1 MKPATSAWQ
10 HLRKLC
16 LSACLVACIASCANR
31 PTPNVASTLAIV
43 GGTVIHPQRDAARAT
58 TPNSVIV
65 ITDGRISAVGSAD
78 MVPIPAGATVVDARG
93 KWIVPGLI
101 DAHVH
106 FFQSG
111 NLYTRP
117 DAADLR
123 AAMPYAR
130 EVTRNKARLPA
141 TFKVYLAS
149 GVTSVV
155 DIGGPFWNFDVRDA
169 AQRSPAAPRVSVAG
183 PLISTVDDPP
193 LDLGDPPIIKI
204 TTADEA
210 RALVKR
216 ELARQPDY
224 IKVWFIY
231 RSDAELPAQEII
243 VKAAAD
249 EAHAAGTPLAVHA
262 TQLSVAKAALRAGAD
277 YLVHSVDDAS
287 VDDEFL
293 RLAIARRIVYCPTLF
308 VTSGYR
314 LALSNTW
321 KPTAAEL
328 RLADPEILAA
338 MGDLSRIPR
347 ELVPDGVLKLMADP
361 PPAQPSDF
369 AMKNLRKV
377 WDAGIPV
384 AMGTDAGNIGT
395 LHGASVFREMA
406 LMQQAGLTP
415 LEVLR
420 SATVYGARAARHES
434 DVGII
439 DTGRFADMVLLDA
452 DPLIDVENLS
462 RIYRVIKGG
471 TVFDPDELIRSIR

>member
-1 MKPATSAWQ
+1 MSKTFTQ
-10 HLRKLC
+10 RLVHYIC
-16 LSACLVACIASCANR
+16 LSAFLVVCPSSCANR
-31 PTPNVASTLAIV
+31 PHPTAAPTLAIV
-43 GGTVIHPQRDAARAT
+43 GGTVVHPQRDAARAAA
-58 TPNSVIV
+58 PNGVIV
-65 ITDGRISAVGSAD
+65 VTDGRISAVGPAD
-78 MVPIPAGATVVDARG
+78 SVPIPADATVVDARG

-123 AAMPYAR
+123 TAMPYAR
-130 EVTRNKARLPA
+130 EVARNQARLSA

-183 PLISTVDDPP
+183 PLISTIDDPP

-210 RALVKR
+210 RALVRR

-231 RSDAELPAQEII
+231 RSDADLPAQEII

-262 TQLSVAKAALRAGAD
+262 TQLVVAKAALRAGAD
-277 YLVHSVDDAS
+277 YLAHSVDDAA

-308 VTSGYR
+308 VVSGYR

-321 KPTAAEL
+321 KPTSAEL
-328 RLADPEILAA
+328 RLGDPEILAA

-347 ELVPDGVLKLMADP
+347 QIIPDRVLKSMANP
-361 PPAQPSDF
+361 PSAEPSDF
-369 AMKNLRKV
+369 AMMNLRKV

-395 LHGASVFREMA
+395 LHGPSVFREMS

-420 SATVYGARAARHES
+420 SATVYGAKAARHEN

-439 DTGRFADMVLLDA
+439 DTGRLADMVLLDA
-452 DPLIDVENLS
+452 DPLIDVINLS
-462 RIYRVIKGG
+462 RVYRVVKGG

>member
-1 MKPATSAWQ
+1 MMPTTLAQ
-10 HLRKLC
+10 RHLRNLC
-16 LSACLVACIASCANR
+16 LSACFVACAVSCVNR
-31 PTPNVASTLAIV
+31 PPANVPTTVAIV
-43 GGTVIHPQRDAARAT
+43 GGTVVHPQRDAARAIA
-58 TPNSVIV
+58 PNSVIL
-65 ITDGRISAVGSAD
+65 IADGRISAVGRAD
-78 MVPIPAGATVVDARG
+78 SLAIPAGATVVDARG

-117 DAADLR
+117 DAVDLR
-123 AAMPYAR
+123 AAVPYAR
-130 EVTRNKARLPA
+130 EVARNKARLNA

-155 DIGGPFWNFDVRDA
+155 DIGGPFWNFDMRDA

-210 RALVKR
+210 RALVRR

-231 RSDAELPAQEII
+231 RSDADIPAQEII
-243 VKAAAD
+243 VKAAAE

-262 TQLSVAKAALRAGAD
+262 TQLVVAKAALRAGAD
-277 YLVHSVDDAS
+277 YLVHSVDDAP

-293 RLAIARRIVYCPTLF
+293 RLAVARRIVYCPTLF
-308 VTSGYR
+308 VTDGYR

-338 MGDLSRIPR
+338 MGDLNRIPR
-347 ELVPDGVLKLMADP
+347 ELIPDRVLKLMANP
-361 PPAQPSDF
+361 PSAEPADF
-369 AMKNLRKV
+369 AMNNLRKV

-395 LHGASVFREMA
+395 MHGASVFREMA
-406 LMQQAGLTP
+406 LMHQAGLTP

-420 SATVYGARAARHES
+420 SATVNGAKAARHEN

-439 DTGRFADMVLLDA
+439 DLGRFADMVLLDA
-452 DPLIDVENLS
+452 DPLLDVGNLS
-462 RIYRVIKGG
+462 RIHRVIKGG
-471 TVFDPDELIRSIR
+471 SVFDPDELIRSIR

>member
-1 MKPATSAWQ
+1 MSKTSAQ
-10 HLRKLC
+10 RLLHYIC
-16 LSACLVACIASCANR
+16 LSGFLVACLASCANR
-31 PTPNVASTLAIV
+31 PQPTAASTLAIV
-43 GGTVIHPQRDAARAT
+43 GGTVVHPQRDAARAVA
-58 TPNSVIV
+58 PNSVIV
-65 ITDGRISAVGSAD
+65 VTDGRISAVGPAD
-78 MVPIPAGATVVDARG
+78 SLPIPAGAAVVDARG

-123 AAMPYAR
+123 KAVPYAR
-130 EVTRNKARLPA
+130 EVARNQARLAA

-210 RALVKR
+210 RALVRR

-231 RSDAELPAQEII
+231 RSDADLPAQEII

-262 TQLSVAKAALRAGAD
+262 TQLVVAKAALRAGAD

-308 VTSGYR
+308 VVSGYR

-321 KPTAAEL
+321 KPTPAEL
-328 RLADPEILAA
+328 RLGDPEILAA
-338 MGDLSRIPR
+338 MDDLKRIPR
-347 ELVPDGVLKLMADP
+347 EIIPDRVLKSMANP
-361 PPAQPSDF
+361 PSAEPSEF

-395 LHGASVFREMA
+395 LHGPSVFREMS

-420 SATVYGARAARHES
+420 SATVYGAKAARHEK

-439 DTGRFADMVLLDA
+439 DAGRFADMVLLDA
-452 DPLIDVENLS
+452 DPLIDVMNLS
-462 RIYRVIKGG
+462 RVYRVIKGG
-471 TVFDPDELIRSIR
+471 SVFDPDELIRSIR

>member
-1 MKPATSAWQ
+1 MSKTSPQ
-10 HLRKLC
+10 RLLHYIC
-16 LSACLVACIASCANR
+16 LSGFLVACLASCANR
-31 PTPNVASTLAIV
+31 PQPTAASTLAIV
-43 GGTVIHPQRDAARAT
+43 GGTVVHPQRDAARAVA
-58 TPNSVIV
+58 PNSVIV
-65 ITDGRISAVGSAD
+65 VTDGRISAVGPAD
-78 MVPIPAGATVVDARG
+78 SLPIPAGAAVVDARG

-123 AAMPYAR
+123 TAVPYAR
-130 EVTRNKARLPA
+130 EVARNQARLAA

-210 RALVKR
+210 RALVRR

-231 RSDAELPAQEII
+231 RSDADLPAQEII

-262 TQLSVAKAALRAGAD
+262 TQLVVAKAALRAGAD

-308 VTSGYR
+308 VVSGYR

-321 KPTAAEL
+321 KPTPAEL
-328 RLADPEILAA
+328 RLGDPEILAA
-338 MGDLSRIPR
+338 MDDLNRIPR
-347 ELVPDGVLKLMADP
+347 ESIPDRVLKSMANP
-361 PPAQPSDF
+361 PSAEPSDF

-395 LHGASVFREMA
+395 LHGPSVFREMS

-420 SATVYGARAARHES
+420 SATVYGAKAARHEN

-439 DTGRFADMVLLDA
+439 DAGRFADMVLLDA
-452 DPLIDVENLS
+452 DPLIDVMNLS
-462 RIYRVIKGG
+462 RVYRVIKGG
-471 TVFDPDELIRSIR
+471 SVFDPDELIRSIR